1 MTNFL
6 AVGAG
11 GFIGAALRYGV
22 CLFMISRAGLNSAW
36 GTFCVNFIGCLLIGF
51 LAGFEFK
58 NIQPLKYFLIAGLLG
73 GFTTFSAFSLD
84 ALMLLGGRRRRG
96 RPRMRWL
103 DGITE
108 SMDMSLSELR
118 TGRPGVLRFMGS
130 QRVGYGCATEL
141 N

>member
-1 MTNFL
+1 MINFL

-22 CLFMISRAGLNSAW
+22 CLFMVSRAGFHSAW

-84 ALMLLGGRRRRG
+84 ALMLLKNGEIFKA
-96 RPRMRWL
+96 L
-103 DGITE
+103 LYI
-108 SMDMSLSELR
+108 LSTLLVCMAAVFA
-118 TGRPGVLRFMGS
+118 GFSAFKFV
-130 QRVGYGCATEL
+130 

>member
-1 MTNFL
+1 MINFL

-22 CLFMISRAGLNSAW
+22 CLFMVSRAGLNSAW

-84 ALMLLGGRRRRG
+84 ALMLLK
-96 RPRMRWL
+96 
-103 DGITE
+103 DGEIFKALLYI
-108 SMDMSLSELR
+108 LSTLLVCMAAVFA
-118 TGRPGVLRFMGS
+118 GFSAFKLV
-130 QRVGYGCATEL
+130 

>member
-1 MTNFL
+1 MINFL

-22 CLFMISRAGLNSAW
+22 CLFMVSRAGLHSAW

-73 GFTTFSAFSLD
+73 GFTTFSAFSFD
-84 ALMLLGGRRRRG
+84 ALMLLK
-96 RPRMRWL
+96 
-103 DGITE
+103 DGEIFKALLYI
-108 SMDMSLSELR
+108 LSTLLVCMAAVFA
-118 TGRPGVLRFMGS
+118 GFSAFKLV
-130 QRVGYGCATEL
+130 

>member
-22 CLFMISRAGLNSAW
+22 CLFMISRAGLHNAW

-84 ALMLLGGRRRRG
+84 ALMLLK
-96 RPRMRWL
+96 
-103 DGITE
+103 DGETFKAVLYI
-108 SMDMSLSELR
+108 LSTLLVCMAAVFA
-118 TGRPGVLRFMGS
+118 GFSAFKLV
-130 QRVGYGCATEL
+130 

>member
-1 MTNFL
+1 MINFL

-11 GFIGAALRYGV
+11 GFIGAVLRYCF
-22 CLFMISRAGLNSAW
+22 CLLIVSRAGLHNAW

-58 NIQPLKYFLIAGLLG
+58 NIQPFKYFLIAGLLG

-84 ALMLLGGRRRRG
+84 ALLLIK
-96 RPRMRWL
+96 
-103 DGITE
+103 DGETLKALLYIT
-108 SMDMSLSELR
+108 STLLVCLAAVF
-118 TGRPGVLRFMGS
+118 TGFSAFKLV
-130 QRVGYGCATEL
+130 

>member
-6 AVGAG
+6 AVGVG

-22 CLFMISRAGLNSAW
+22 CLFMVSRAGLHNAW

-84 ALMLLGGRRRRG
+84 ALMLLKNGEIFKA
-96 RPRMRWL
+96 L
-103 DGITE
+103 LYI
-108 SMDMSLSELR
+108 LSTLLVCMAAVFA
-118 TGRPGVLRFMGS
+118 GFSAFKLV
-130 QRVGYGCATEL
+130 

>member
-1 MTNFL
+1 MINFL

-22 CLFMISRAGLNSAW
+22 CLFMVSRVGLHNAW

-84 ALMLLGGRRRRG
+84 ALMLLK
-96 RPRMRWL
+96 
-103 DGITE
+103 DGEIFKALLYI
-108 SMDMSLSELR
+108 LSTLLVCMAAVFA
-118 TGRPGVLRFMGS
+118 GFSAFKLV
-130 QRVGYGCATEL
+130 

>member
-22 CLFMISRAGLNSAW
+22 CLFMVSRAGLNSAW

-58 NIQPLKYFLIAGLLG
+58 NIQPIKYFLIAGLLG

-84 ALMLLGGRRRRG
+84 ALMLLKNGEIFKA
-96 RPRMRWL
+96 L
-103 DGITE
+103 LYI
-108 SMDMSLSELR
+108 LSTLLVCMAAVFA
-118 TGRPGVLRFMGS
+118 GFSAFKLV
-130 QRVGYGCATEL
+130 

>member
-1 MTNFL
+1 MINFL

-22 CLFMISRAGLNSAW
+22 CLFMVSRAGLNSAW

-58 NIQPLKYFLIAGLLG
+58 NIQPIKYFLIAGLLG

-84 ALMLLGGRRRRG
+84 ALMLLK
-96 RPRMRWL
+96 
-103 DGITE
+103 DGEIFKALLYI
-108 SMDMSLSELR
+108 LSTLLVCMAAVFA
-118 TGRPGVLRFMGS
+118 GFSAFKLV
-130 QRVGYGCATEL
+130 